1 MKINKDRLSFTIN
14 NDLELKEVVT
24 VVSSL
29 LENENDLFN
38 EYSHYDVY
46 DHDTIQDLKRFKVM
60 MYDNNNE
67 VMADMV
73 VDNVDDVLDVYP
85 AT

>member
-46 DHDTIQDLKRFKVM
+46 DHDIIQDLKRFKVI
-60 MYDNNNE
+60 MYDNNNK

>member
-46 DHDTIQDLKRFKVM
+46 DHDIIQDLKRFKVM
-60 MYDNNNE
+60 MYDNNNK
-67 VMADMV
+67 VMANMV

>member
-46 DHDTIQDLKRFKVM
+46 DHDIIQDLKRFKVM
-60 MYDNNNE
+60 MYDNNNK

-73 VDNVDDVLDVYP
+73 IDNVEGLLDVYP

>member
-46 DHDTIQDLKRFKVM
+46 DHDIIQDLKRFKVI
-60 MYDNNNE
+60 MYDNNNK

-73 VDNVDDVLDVYP
+73 IDNVEGLLDVYP

>member
-46 DHDTIQDLKRFKVM
+46 DHDIIQDLKRFKVI

-67 VMADMV
+67 VMADMI